1 MKWEKLPRP
10 WTKEQCRRRYV
21 ESEEDIGIRKL
32 AVQAGLSKGTVE
44 GWVKR
49 ELWVDQRRRYQDT
62 LQTTIQVKTIHRV
75 SEKISDELSQI
86 IIENYKVHKLTRDYV
101 AKIIEQKARQLAEDL
116 ELTGEERKRAIS
128 QHSAPET
135 NQWSQALQR
144 STNAINETR
153 GIKYYVD
160 VNAAAEKLA
169 REGYQIIDP
178 SKDEDEDE
186 DI

>member
-1 MKWEKLPRP
+1 
-10 WTKEQCRRRYV
+10 
-21 ESEEDIGIRKL
+21 
-32 AVQAGLSKGTVE
+32 
-44 GWVKR
+44 
-49 ELWVDQRRRYQDT
+49 
-62 LQTTIQVKTIHRV
+62 
-75 SEKISDELSQI
+75 
-86 IIENYKVHKLTRDYV
+86 YKVHKLTRDYV

-116 ELTGEERKRAIS
+116 ELPGEERKRAIS

-160 VNAAAEKLA
+160 VNAAVDKLA
-169 REGYQIIDP
+169 KEGYQIIDP
-178 SKDEDEDE
+178 SKNEDDDE

>member
-1 MKWEKLPRP
+1 MKWEKLPKP

-32 AVQAGLSKGTVE
+32 AVEAGLGKGTVE
-44 GWVKR
+44 VWVRR
-49 ELWVDQRRRYQDT
+49 ELWVDQRRQYQDT
-62 LQTTIQVKTIHRV
+62 LKTTIQVKTIQKA

-86 IIENYKVHKLTRDYV
+86 VIENYKVHKLARDYV
-101 AKIIEQKARQLAEDL
+101 AKIIEVKARQLAEDL
-116 ELTGEERKRAIS
+116 ELTGEERKKAIS
-128 QHSAPET
+128 LHSAPET

-144 STNAINETR
+144 STSAINETR
-153 GIKYYVD
+153 GIKYFVD
-160 VNAAAEKLA
+160 VNAAADKLS

-178 SKDEDEDE
+178 SNGGEDE

>member
-1 MKWEKLPRP
+1 MKWEKLPKP

-44 GWVKR
+44 GWVRR

-62 LQTTIQVKTIHRV
+62 LQTTIQVKTIHKT
-75 SEKISDELSQI
+75 SERISDELSQI
-86 IIENYKVHKLTRDYV
+86 VIENYKVHKLTRDYV

-153 GIKYYVD
+153 GIRYYVD
-160 VNAAAEKLA
+160 INAATAMLA
-169 REGYQIIDP
+169 KEGYNVINP
-178 SKDEDEDE
+178 SEEEDTDEEL
-186 DI
+186 